1 MKTLTIREITE
12 AVNGRIIAGP
22 SDSCV
27 NGVSTDSRT
36 VKEGDLFVALI
47 GARSDAHDYLSQV
60 AAAGAKA
67 VIVSD
72 EEKTLSALGADTKVT
87 AVLVE
92 DTLQALLD
100 LGGYYL
106 RNLGYRHVFGVTGSV
121 GKTSTKDFLG
131 SVLSQ
136 KFRTVCST
144 KNHNSVY
151 GLPLCIFELDP
162 EAEAAVLE
170 MGITDRDSM
179 SKLADM
185 VRPEAAVISNIGIS
199 HLEYFPEEKR
209 EGILKAKLSVT
220 RYFDENSVLAVYSNN
235 DILHELNLEERGI
248 KGRLLKVGTEP
259 ECDFMISGV
268 KDKGSDGIEFSLT
281 YEQKTYNI
289 KLGIPGAHNAVNG
302 SLAIAIGVSY
312 GLTMEEAVKGLE
324 NAVITEH
331 RLDVKE
337 TRGIKII
344 DDSYNAAPDS
354 MFSAMNTL
362 MATPIGEDGRHVAI
376 LGDIGELGSEREAG
390 HRAVGEYAF
399 SKEIGTVLAVGKD
412 SKYIFDGWMDAALAE
427 GHRIK
432 KVNEVPLIL
441 VDDDTGCA
449 VEYFDSAEMVIGGVR
464 DHIKAGDVVLV
475 KASHFMGFD
484 RIVARLME
492 E

>member
-1 MKTLTIREITE
+1 MKTLTLKEITK
-12 AVNGRIIAGP
+12 AVNGSIITGNDQAEIT
-22 SDSCV
+22 
-27 NGVSTDSRT
+27 GVSTDSRT
-36 VKEGDLFVALI
+36 VKEGDLFIALI
-47 GARSDAHDYLSQV
+47 GARSDAHDYLPQV
-60 AAAGAKA
+60 AKAGAKA

-72 EEKTLSALGADTKVT
+72 REKTLELLKDEDVT
-87 AVLVE
+87 AILVE

-106 RNLGYRHVFGVTGSV
+106 RSLGLKHVIGVTGSV

-131 SVLSQ
+131 GVLNE

-220 RYFDENSVLAVYSNN
+220 RYFSDDSVLAINCDN
-235 DILHELNLEERGI
+235 DILHELDLEERAI

-259 ECDFMISGV
+259 GNDFVISDIR
-268 KDKGSDGIEFSLT
+268 DKGVDGIEFSLT

-289 KLGIPGAHNAVNG
+289 CLGVPGAHNALNG
-302 SLAIAIGVSY
+302 SLAIALGVNY
-312 GLTMEEAVKGLE
+312 GLTMEEAIRGLE
-324 NAVITEH
+324 NTQITEH

-337 TRGIKII
+337 VRGIKII

-354 MFSAMNTL
+354 MKSAMNTL
-362 MATPIGEDGRHVAI
+362 MSTPVPENAKHVAI

-399 SKEIGTVLAVGKD
+399 AKRIGTVLAIGKD
-412 SKYIFDGWMDAALAE
+412 SKYIFDGWMDAALAR
-427 GHRIK
+427 GHRLK
-432 KVNEVPLIL
+432 KVNEMPLIL
-441 VDDDTGCA
+441 MDEDTGCA
-449 VEYFDSAEMVIGGVR
+449 VEYFDSIDMVINGVR
-464 DHIKAGDVVLV
+464 DHIEPGDCVLV
-475 KASHFMGFD
+475 KASHLMGFD
-484 RIVARLME
+484 RIVARLTE

>member
-1 MKTLTIREITE
+1 MKTLTLREITE
-12 AVNGRIIAGP
+12 AVNGLVISGP
-22 SDSCV
+22 GEALIT
-27 NGVSTDSRT
+27 GVSTDSRT
-36 VKEGDLFVALI
+36 VREGDVFIALI
-47 GARSDAHDYLSQV
+47 GARSDAHDYIGQV
-60 AAAGAKA
+60 ANTGAKA

-72 EEKTLSALGADTKVT
+72 KEKTLQALAGNNEVT
-87 AVLVE
+87 AILVD

-106 RNLGYRHVFGVTGSV
+106 RGLGYKHVIGVTGSV

-131 SVLSQ
+131 SVLAE

-170 MGITDRDSM
+170 MGITDKEAM
-179 SKLADM
+179 SRLADM
-185 VRPEAAVISNIGIS
+185 VRPEAGVISNIGIS
-199 HLEYFPEEKR
+199 HLEFFPEEKR
-209 EGILKAKLSVT
+209 EGILKSKLSIT
-220 RYFDENSVLAVYSNN
+220 RYFDDDSVLAIYSDN
-235 DILHELNLEERGI
+235 DILHELDLKERGI
-248 KGRLLKVGTEP
+248 KGRLVKVGTEP
-259 ECDFMISGV
+259 DCDFIINDV
-268 KDKGSDGIEFSLT
+268 TDKGSEGIEFSLT

-289 KLGIPGAHNAVNG
+289 KLGVAGAHNAING
-302 SLAIAIGVSY
+302 TLAIALGVSY
-312 GLTMEEAVKGLE
+312 GLTVEEAIRGLE
-324 NAVITEH
+324 KTELSEH
-331 RLDVKE
+331 RLDVME

-399 SKEIGTVLAVGKD
+399 HKEIGTVLAVGKD
-412 SKYIFDGWMDAALAE
+412 SKYIFDGWMDAALQE
-427 GHRIK
+427 GHHVK
-432 KVNEVPLIL
+432 KLNEVPLIL

-449 VEYFDSAEMVIGGVR
+449 VEYFDSADMVLSGIR
-464 DHIKAGDVVLV
+464 EHTKAGDVVLV

-484 RIVARLME
+484 RIVKRLME

>member
-72 EEKTLSALGADTKVT
+72 EDKTLSALGADAKVT

-248 KGRLLKVGTEP
+248 KGRLLKVGTEQ

-324 NAVITEH
+324 NA
-331 RLDVKE
+331 
-337 TRGIKII
+337 
-344 DDSYNAAPDS
+344 
-354 MFSAMNTL
+354 
-362 MATPIGEDGRHVAI
+362 
-376 LGDIGELGSEREAG
+376 
-390 HRAVGEYAF
+390 
-399 SKEIGTVLAVGKD
+399 
-412 SKYIFDGWMDAALAE
+412 
-427 GHRIK
+427 
-432 KVNEVPLIL
+432 
-441 VDDDTGCA
+441 
-449 VEYFDSAEMVIGGVR
+449 
-464 DHIKAGDVVLV
+464 
-475 KASHFMGFD
+475 
-484 RIVARLME
+484 
-492 E
+492 

>member
-1 MKTLTIREITE
+1 MKTLTLKEIAK
-12 AVNGRIIAGP
+12 AVNGSIITGNDQAEIT
-22 SDSCV
+22 
-27 NGVSTDSRT
+27 GVSTDSRT
-36 VKEGDLFVALI
+36 VKKGDLFIALI
-47 GARSDAHDYLSQV
+47 GARSDAHDYLPQV
-60 AAAGAKA
+60 AKAGAKA

-72 EEKTLSALGADTKVT
+72 REKTLELLKDEDVT
-87 AVLVE
+87 AILVE

-106 RNLGYRHVFGVTGSV
+106 RSLGLKHVIGVTGSV

-131 SVLSQ
+131 GVLNE

-220 RYFDENSVLAVYSNN
+220 RYFSDDSVLAINCDN
-235 DILHELNLEERGI
+235 DILHELDLEERAI

-259 ECDFMISGV
+259 GNDFVISDIR
-268 KDKGSDGIEFSLT
+268 DKGVDGIEFSLT

-289 KLGIPGAHNAVNG
+289 CLGVPGAHNALNG
-302 SLAIAIGVSY
+302 SLAIALGVNY
-312 GLTMEEAVKGLE
+312 GLTMEEAIRGLE
-324 NAVITEH
+324 NTQITEH

-337 TRGIKII
+337 VRGIKII

-354 MFSAMNTL
+354 MKSAMNTL
-362 MATPIGEDGRHVAI
+362 MSTPVPENAKHVAI

-399 SKEIGTVLAVGKD
+399 A
-412 SKYIFDGWMDAALAE
+412 
-427 GHRIK
+427 
-432 KVNEVPLIL
+432 
-441 VDDDTGCA
+441 
-449 VEYFDSAEMVIGGVR
+449 
-464 DHIKAGDVVLV
+464 
-475 KASHFMGFD
+475 
-484 RIVARLME
+484 
-492 E
+492 

>member
-1 MKTLTIREITE
+1 MRTLTLREITE

-22 SDSCV
+22 AESAV
-27 NGVSTDSRT
+27 TGVSTDSRT
-36 VKEGDLFVALI
+36 VKEGDLFIALL
-47 GARSDAHDYLSQV
+47 GARSDAHDYLDQV
-60 AAAGAKA
+60 AKAGAKA

-72 EEKTLSALGADTKVT
+72 KEKTLAALCEDTEVA

-106 RNLGYRHVFGVTGSV
+106 RSLGLKHVFGVTGSV

-131 SVLSQ
+131 GVLSE

-170 MGITDRDSM
+170 MGITDKDSM
-179 SKLADM
+179 AKLADM
-185 VRPEAAVISNIGIS
+185 VRPEAGVISNIGIS

-209 EGILKAKLSVT
+209 EGILKAKLNIAK
-220 RYFDENSVLAVYSNN
+220 YFSDDSVLAVYSGN
-235 DILHELNLEERGI
+235 DILGSLNLEERGI
-248 KGRLLKVGTEP
+248 KGHLLRVGTEP
-259 ECDFMISGV
+259 DCDFIISNITDRGA
-268 KDKGSDGIEFSLT
+268 DGIEFSLT
-281 YEQKTYNI
+281 YAQKTYNI
-289 KLGIPGAHNAVNG
+289 NLGIPGAHNAVNG
-302 SLAIAIGVSY
+302 SLAIALGVSY
-312 GLTMEEAVKGLE
+312 GLTVEEAIRGLE
-324 NAVITEH
+324 KTSITEH

-337 TRGIKII
+337 ARGIKII

-362 MATPIGEDGRHVAI
+362 MNTPVAEDGKHVAI

-399 SKEIGTVLAVGKD
+399 QKRIGTVLAIGKD
-412 SKYIFDGWMDAALAE
+412 SMYIFDGWMDAALSE
-427 GHRIK
+427 GHRLK
-432 KVNEVPLIL
+432 KISEVPLIL
-441 VDDDTGCA
+441 VDDETGCT
-449 VEYFDSAEMVIGGVR
+449 VEYFDSPEMVINGVR
-464 DHIKAGDVVLV
+464 DHVNAGDCVLV

-484 RIVARLME
+484 RIVARLTE